1 MSLLTQR
8 DPCRLPAWLGRT
20 INMLYRTCRAPV
32 HSITQPRQGTGD
44 WVLPA
49 SAQGRASA
57 FIRTCT
63 PQARS
68 AGRAAERGP
77 RPPAAFAVPSYAHV
91 RFRPAQPAGQRSAAR
106 GPRRPSP
113 GLHTYVYAS
122 GQPSRPGRGPRPP
135 AAFAGPSFTHF
146 RSAANSFPVKN
157 FRPRTSLKPDIGT
170 QGTSMGQVS
179 RVRPTRPWFNR
190 ALR

>member
-49 SAQGRASA
+49 SAQDHALVRIDAVGPPMRNNTKTAGAATPLPRGLASVSA
-57 FIRTCT
+57 RCIR
-63 PQARS
+63 P
-68 AGRAAERGP
+68 
-77 RPPAAFAVPSYAHV
+77 
-91 RFRPAQPAGQRSAAR
+91 AR

-113 GLHTYVYAS
+113 SLHTYIYTS
-122 GQPSRPGRGPRPP
+122 GQAPALAAFIHTYTLQVRPRPARGPAP
-135 AAFAGPSFTHF
+135 AFAVPSYIHIHF
-146 RSAANSFPVKN
+146 RSPSYIHIH
-157 FRPRTSLKPDIGT
+157 FRSGPGSPRILNAPKLEP
-170 QGTSMGQVS
+170 
-179 RVRPTRPWFNR
+179 RYRYPRY
-190 ALR
+190 

>member
-49 SAQGRASA
+49 SAQDHALVRIDAVGPPMRNNTETAGAATPLPRGLASVSA
-57 FIRTCT
+57 RCIR
-63 PQARS
+63 P
-68 AGRAAERGP
+68 
-77 RPPAAFAVPSYAHV
+77 
-91 RFRPAQPAGQRSAAR
+91 AR

-113 GLHTYVYAS
+113 SLHTYIYTS
-122 GQPSRPGRGPRPP
+122 GQAPAGARPVGCLHTYIYTSGQ
-135 AAFAGPSFTHF
+135 ATAG
-146 RSAANSFPVKN
+146 A
-157 FRPRTSLKPDIGT
+157 RPRAGVRRAFIHTYTL
-170 QGTSMGQVS
+170 QVTFIHTYTLQ
-179 RVRPTRPWFNR
+179 VRPREPADFKR
-190 ALR
+190 AQA